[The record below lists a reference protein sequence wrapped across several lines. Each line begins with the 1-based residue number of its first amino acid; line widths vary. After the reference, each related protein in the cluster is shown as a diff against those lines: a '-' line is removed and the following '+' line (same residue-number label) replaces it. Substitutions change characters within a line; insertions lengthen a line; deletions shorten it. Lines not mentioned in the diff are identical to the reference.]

1 MHGLIMLKRFPLP
14 KIVPIFAVVLLRND
28 SAIAQT
34 TQQPQPLPQPQPY
47 TVDTFSAI
55 AILVSGAT
63 AVFAIAPKL
72 LEKWFGGAIEARQNK
87 NDLHTL
93 ITKSQ
98 AELELEDEKRKLES
112 ANELSNF
119 YLESARESRK
129 KQEELLTLFITKELD
144 RSAQTNDQLYA
155 LIDNQRLMIAR
166 LEAIERQCIELGV
179 SVRDVFAV
187 LKMKEREANQ
197 AKIGE

>member
-1 MHGLIMLKRFPLP
+1 MLKRSPLP
-14 KIVPIFAVVLLRND
+14 KIIPIFAVVLLRND

-34 TQQPQPLPQPQPY
+34 VQPQPLPQPQPY

-63 AVFAIAPKL
+63 AVVAIAPKL

-166 LEAIERQCIELGV
+166 LEAIERQCMELGM
-179 SVRDVFAV
+179 SIKDIFAV
-187 LKMKEREANQ
+187 LKIKERESNQ
-197 AKIGE
+197 IKIGE

>member
-1 MHGLIMLKRFPLP
+1 MHSLIMLKRSPLP
-14 KIVPIFAVVLLRND
+14 KIIPIFAVVLLRND

-34 TQQPQPLPQPQPY
+34 VQPQPLPQPQPY

-63 AVFAIAPKL
+63 AVVAIAPKL

-166 LEAIERQCIELGV
+166 LEAIERQCMELGM
-179 SVRDVFAV
+179 SIKDIFAV
-187 LKMKEREANQ
+187 LKIKERESNQ
-197 AKIGE
+197 IKIGE